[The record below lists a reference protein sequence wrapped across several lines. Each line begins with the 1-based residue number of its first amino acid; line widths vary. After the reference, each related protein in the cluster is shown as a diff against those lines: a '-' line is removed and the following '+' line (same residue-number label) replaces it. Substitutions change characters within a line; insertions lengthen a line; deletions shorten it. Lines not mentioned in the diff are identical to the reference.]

1 MATLKSCDWIS
12 VYSPRNIG
20 FWKLF
25 ACCYGRYFSLC
36 FCFTH
41 IALSTNWFWNL
52 NWVLI
57 EIKNKIES
65 VIVHDTVKVSMFL
78 WVCPHKADVQCD
90 LTSTQGAIMCAP
102 MHTCHCSALTEFHGD
117 AVSFSAAAS
126 SYTSK
131 HGFLLALLYS
141 SSRTNHFSLRFI
153 FTSLLLLGKDES
165 HFQRVFMAL

>member
-1 MATLKSCDWIS
+1 MLLWKVFLTL
-12 VYSPRNIG
+12 
-20 FWKLF
+20 FLF
-25 ACCYGRYFSLC
+25 HS
-36 FCFTH
+36 H
-41 IALSTNWFWNL
+41 SALSTNWFWNL

-78 WVCPHKADVQCD
+78 WVCPHKADVQCH
-90 LTSTQGAIMCAP
+90 LTSTQRVIVCVP
-102 MHTCHCSALTEFHGD
+102 MYTCHCSVLTEFHGD

-131 HGFLLALLYS
+131 HGFFLALLYS
-141 SSRTNHFSLRFI
+141 SSCTNHFSLRFI
-153 FTSLLLLGKDES
+153 YTSLLLLGKDES